1 MPIYERKVMLMNQSE
16 IANNRP
22 RASPSEAPHATVFFV
37 GGKSGNGRN
46 DRDGKKDRD
55 GINDRNGCESG
66 RSLDH
71 SHRAHSLLSA
81 SSSKRWLNCPPSAV
95 LNDRFP
101 DKTSVFAAE
110 GTAMHERCEWKLR
123 SALGEIMDEPHS
135 EYDTEETDQVTDVY
149 AEFCL
154 TEIEKMRR
162 SGMDPLVL
170 IEERLDYTH
179 VAPGGFGTGDLVLVG
194 KDEDGRG
201 LIHVID
207 FKGGRG
213 VRVDNSR
220 ENPNSQMMLYAIG
233 ALKAYS
239 WLVNVEIVKMTI
251 IQPRLDNY
259 PSCEL
264 TVDELNAWAEEI
276 RPVALMA
283 YEGKGEQR
291 PGDWCLFC
299 KAKAVCRACAE
310 EALALAREEFTDL
323 DEETA
328 STDADDAG
336 ISDLGNGNP
345 GNRDPGNGDPGK
357 PGDAESETA
366 ESTSSDLTEP
376 YELDRQTVVFKSPN
390 LISLPELAAMLPTL
404 RRIASWIE
412 AVFAYVSAE
421 AITSGIPIP
430 GYKVVEGRA
439 RRIFSDAEA
448 AAKAAESAGVTNI
461 YKTELKSLAEIEK
474 MMGKKRFAEVL
485 GEYVIKPPGK
495 LSLVEESDP
504 RPAVNTAGPART
516 SSTEEFEVLE

>member
-1 MPIYERKVMLMNQSE
+1 
-16 IANNRP
+16 
-22 RASPSEAPHATVFFV
+22 
-37 GGKSGNGRN
+37 
-46 DRDGKKDRD
+46 
-55 GINDRNGCESG
+55 
-66 RSLDH
+66 
-71 SHRAHSLLSA
+71 
-81 SSSKRWLNCPPSAV
+81 
-95 LNDRFP
+95 
-101 DKTSVFAAE
+101 
-110 GTAMHERCEWKLR
+110 MHERCEWKLR
-123 SALGEIMDEPHS
+123 TALGETMNEPHS
-135 EYDTEETDQVTDVY
+135 EYDTEETEQVTDVY
-149 AEFCL
+149 TEFCL

-162 SGMDPLVL
+162 CGMEPLVL

-220 ENPNSQMMLYAIG
+220 EHPNSQMMLYAIG

-283 YEGKGEQR
+283 YEGKGEQH

-323 DEETA
+323 DDTTSPHTTDTDDSGNGESGNSNAAKPDEAVEGGEET
-328 STDADDAG
+328 TV
-336 ISDLGNGNP
+336 SDLS
-345 GNRDPGNGDPGK
+345 
-357 PGDAESETA
+357 A
-366 ESTSSDLTEP
+366 P

-390 LISLPELAAMLPTL
+390 LISLSELAAILPTL
-404 RRIASWIE
+404 KRIASWIE
-412 AVFAYVSAE
+412 AVFAYVSSE
-421 AITSGIPIP
+421 AITNGIPIP

-439 RRIFSDAEA
+439 RRVFTDAEA
-448 AAKAAESAGVTNI
+448 AAMAAESAGVTNI

-485 GEYVIKPPGK
+485 GKFVIKPPGK

-504 RPAVNTAGPART
+504 RPAVNTAGLART
-516 SSTEEFEVLE
+516 ASADEFEVLE

>member
-1 MPIYERKVMLMNQSE
+1 MLMNQSDNT
-16 IANNRP
+16 AKSP
-22 RASPSEAPHATVFFV
+22 RASPSEAPFATVLFAGAKGMPASEV
-37 GGKSGNGRN
+37 NGKPVNVVKAGIQS
-46 DRDGKKDRD
+46 KD
-55 GINDRNGCESG
+55 S
-66 RSLDH
+66 RSPPLDH

-101 DKTSVFAAE
+101 DRTSVFAAE

-123 SALGEIMDEPHS
+123 TALGETMGEPHS

-162 SGMDPLVL
+162 SGMEPLVL
-170 IEERLDYTH
+170 IEDRLDYTH

-194 KDEDGRG
+194 KGEDGRG

-220 ENPNSQMMLYAIG
+220 EHPNSQMMLYAIG
-233 ALKAYS
+233 ALKAYD
-239 WLVNVEIVKMTI
+239 WFVDVEIVKMTI

-259 PSCEL
+259 PTCEL

-276 RPVALMA
+276 RPIALMA
-283 YEGKGEQR
+283 YEGKGEQH

-323 DEETA
+323 DEE
-328 STDADDAG
+328 
-336 ISDLGNGNP
+336 N
-345 GNRDPGNGDPGK
+345 
-357 PGDAESETA
+357 
-366 ESTSSDLTEP
+366 ESTVVTGVGNSDSDHSDEAGDRIESTTLSDLTAP
-376 YELDRQTVVFKSPN
+376 YDLDRQTVVFKSPG
-390 LISLPELAAMLPTL
+390 IVPIDELAAMLPTL
-404 RRIASWIE
+404 SRIASWIE
-412 AVFAYVSAE
+412 AVYAHVSSE
-421 AITSGIPIP
+421 AITHGVAIP

-439 RRIFSDAEA
+439 RRVFSDAEA
-448 AAKAAESAGVTNI
+448 AAKAAECAGVTNI

-474 MMGKKRFAEVL
+474 MMGKKRFADVL
-485 GEYVIKPPGK
+485 GDYVIKPPGK

-504 RPAVNTAGPART
+504 RPAVNTG
-516 SSTEEFEVLE
+516 STDEFEVLG

>member
-1 MPIYERKVMLMNQSE
+1 MPMKQRE
-16 IANNRP
+16 IPYIRP
-22 RASPSEAPHATVFFV
+22 RASPDEAPNATVFFV
-37 GGKSGNGRN
+37 GGKNGNGRN
-46 DRDGKKDRD
+46 DG
-55 GINDRNGCESG
+55 GNRNGRNSSERG
-66 RSLDH
+66 RGLDH

-123 SALGEIMDEPHS
+123 TALGETMDEPHS
-135 EYDTEETDQVTDVY
+135 EYDTEETDLVTDVY

-162 SGMDPLVL
+162 SGMEPLVL

-220 ENPNSQMMLYAIG
+220 EHPNSQMMLYAIG
-233 ALKAYS
+233 ALKAYD
-239 WLVNVEIVKMTI
+239 WFVNVEIVKMTI
-251 IQPRLDNY
+251 VQPRLDNY
-259 PSCEL
+259 PTCEL

-283 YEGKGEQR
+283 YEGKGEQH

-323 DEETA
+323 DEATHDA
-328 STDADDAG
+328 SGVKVAPHDADATDVD
-336 ISDLGNGNP
+336 IGNP
-345 GNRDPGNGDPGK
+345 GETDEAREGD
-357 PGDAESETA
+357 EET
-366 ESTSSDLTEP
+366 TVSDLSAP

-404 RRIASWIE
+404 KRIASWIE

-421 AITSGIPIP
+421 AIMNGIPIP

-439 RRIFSDAEA
+439 RRVFTDAEA
-448 AAKAAESAGVTNI
+448 AAMAAESAGVTNI

-485 GEYVIKPPGK
+485 GKFVIKPPGK
-495 LSLVEESDP
+495 LSLVEESDS
-504 RPAVNTAGPART
+504 RPAVNTAGLART
-516 SSTEEFEVLE
+516 ASADEFEVLE